1 MNKSYA
7 NGTSLETRD
16 GYVGG
21 YVRGRAL
28 CDDGV
33 VRAVRFPKGGHA
45 DTFFSVPACCTAF
58 GKYVDGFVT
67 VSTVSGSDVATDDDP
82 AIVRFR
88 AFDYAKNAHVIKRP
102 VFVEVGGVE
111 ELDDASDIATV
122 GAALEAEGYTRT
134 VEASHRELLR
144 PWQHDGEGDRI
155 HYIEVV
161 NGTERHLWCE
171 PGHADYDEVLELLT
185 SPVTV

>member
-16 GYVGG
+16 GYEGG

-45 DTFFSVPACCTAF
+45 DTFFSVPACCTVM

-67 VSTVSGSDVATDDDP
+67 VSTVSGSDVVTDDDP

-88 AFDYAKNAHVIKRP
+88 AYAYAKNARVIKSP
-102 VFVEVGGVE
+102 VLIEVGGVE
-111 ELDDASDIATV
+111 ELPEITDVSSERVI
-122 GAALEAEGYTRT
+122 
-134 VEASHRELLR
+134 EASHRSLLR

-161 NGTERHLWCE
+161 DGVERHLWCE
-171 PGHADYDEVLELLT
+171 PGHPDYDEVLELLT